1 MLTELRQPDVGSI
14 SESEKS
20 QERPNRVVSGREGQR
35 SRLWTWRPF
44 LPGLYPH
51 RVQGHNVNTIT
62 SFSPLLYNVY
72 SLWHYMIHQIKLGSV
87 ALEPERPDYQP
98 PLVTSYLISSMELY
112 TAVSSTCKMQ
122 PVILPLQGYCET

>member
-1 MLTELRQPDVGSI
+1 MLDQFQNLKNHRRGQTEWCQA
-14 SESEKS
+14 
-20 QERPNRVVSGREGQR
+20 ERVKEAGCGA
-35 SRLWTWRPF
+35 WRPF